1 MAPLERNRD
10 HLKRLGALLLGHSSN
25 HDSLPE
31 EGKSGE
37 VAMNE
42 VENVVQAL
50 FETMTVEMRR
60 DFRVLEERVAALEGK
75 DGGSPAEPQ
84 KAKKERKERLL
95 NQNQAAAFLGCSREY
110 IRLKR
115 REGDFPEP
123 LRLSAR
129 DLRWPVSVLETWARD
144 QELAAADKATT

>member
-1 MAPLERNRD
+1 
-10 HLKRLGALLLGHSSN
+10 
-25 HDSLPE
+25 
-31 EGKSGE
+31 
-37 VAMNE
+37 MNE

-60 DFRVLEERVAALEGK
+60 DYRMLERRVAALEGK
-75 DGGSPAEPQ
+75 EKEESGPAES
-84 KAKKERKERLL
+84 RKVESGGAERLL

-123 LRLSAR
+123 LKLSAR
-129 DLRWPVSVLETWARD
+129 DLRWPVSVLEEWAQD
-144 QELAAADKATT
+144 QELTSAGKSTS